1 MFFIGLLIYSFLVF
15 LFLFCLAFINILC
28 FIIFLL
34 GAMFGLAL
42 FVGFLLLP
50 WFLAVLLD
58 PVFHRLY
65 VVFVGAGF
73 VLYYVLLLFWFVWLV
88 FWRGFPVLGASSLVL
103 GRLSMGGFVVSSS
116 LASSLAAG
124 FDVLVGGYAIGV
136 VSVGFALMALSEY
149 LSLDHG
155 YVHSLVAMLA
165 SSVAAAVVLLLNGQ
179 LWGAAVFLS
188 IPVLSVFVFYILR
201 SLLKIWGASSAPAAV
216 G

>member
-1 MFFIGLLIYSFLVF
+1 LLAL
-15 LFLFCLAFINILC
+15 
-28 FIIFLL
+28 FLL

-50 WFLAVLLD
+50 WFLAVLFD
-58 PVFHRLY
+58 PVSHRLY

-73 VLYYVLLLFWFVWLV
+73 VLYSVLLLFWFVWLV

-124 FDVLVGGYAIGV
+124 FDVLVGGYALGV
-136 VSVGFALMALSEY
+136 VSASFALMALSGY

-165 SSVAAAVVLLLNGQ
+165 SSVAAAVVLLLNDQ

-188 IPVLSVFVFYILR
+188 IPVLFVFVFYILR
-201 SLLKIWGASSAPAAV
+201 SLSKIWGVSSIPAAV

>member
-1 MFFIGLLIYSFLVF
+1 LFGFYLISFVGFIFVGGV
-15 LFLFCLAFINILC
+15 
-28 FIIFLL
+28 
-34 GAMFGLAL
+34 MFGLAL

-73 VLYYVLLLFWFVWLV
+73 VLYAVLLLFWFVWLV

-124 FDVLVGGYAIGV
+124 FDVLVGGYALGV
-136 VSVGFALMALSEY
+136 VSASFALMALSEY

-155 YVHSLVAMLA
+155 YIHSLVAMLA
-165 SSVAAAVVLLLNGQ
+165 SSVAAAVVLLLYGQ
-179 LWGAAVFLS
+179 LWGAVVFLTT
-188 IPVLSVFVFYILR
+188 PFLSALAFYILR
-201 SLLKIWGASSAPAAV
+201 SLSKIWGANSAPAAV

>member
-1 MFFIGLLIYSFLVF
+1 
-15 LFLFCLAFINILC
+15 
-28 FIIFLL
+28 
-34 GAMFGLAL
+34 MFGLVL

-50 WFLAVLLD
+50 WFLAVLFD

-73 VLYYVLLLFWFVWLV
+73 VLYAVLLLFWFVWLV

-103 GRLSMGGFVVSSS
+103 GRLPMGVFVVSSS

-124 FDVLVGGYAIGV
+124 FDISVGGYALGV

-155 YVHSLVAMLA
+155 YIHSLVAMLA
-165 SSVAAAVVLLLNGQ
+165 SSVAAAVVLLLHGQ
-179 LWGAAVFLS
+179 LWGAVVFLS

-201 SLLKIWGASSAPAAV
+201 SLSKIWGAGSASAAV

>member
-1 MFFIGLLIYSFLVF
+1 
-15 LFLFCLAFINILC
+15 
-28 FIIFLL
+28 
-34 GAMFGLAL
+34 MFGVAL

-73 VLYYVLLLFWFVWLV
+73 VLYAVLLLFWFVWAV

-103 GRLSMGGFVVSSS
+103 YRLSMGGFVVSSS
-116 LASSLAAG
+116 VASSLVAG
-124 FDVLVGGYAIGV
+124 FDVSVGGYALGV
-136 VSVGFALMALSEY
+136 ASAGFALMALSEY

-155 YVHSLVAMLA
+155 YVYGLVAMLA
-165 SSVAAAVVLLLNGQ
+165 SSVASAAVLLLYGQ
-179 LWGAAVFLS
+179 LWGAVVFLS
-188 IPVLSVFVFYILR
+188 IPFLSVFVFYILKA
-201 SLLKIWGASSAPAAV
+201 LLRIWGASSAPAAV